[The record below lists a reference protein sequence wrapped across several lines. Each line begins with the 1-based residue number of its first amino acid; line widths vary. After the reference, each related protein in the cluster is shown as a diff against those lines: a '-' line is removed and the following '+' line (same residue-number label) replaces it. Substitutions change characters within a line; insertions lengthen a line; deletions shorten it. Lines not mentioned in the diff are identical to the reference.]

1 MKETIFR
8 WLAGLGLEVTGMTGL
23 VIALGFIV
31 LTSLVLH
38 MLLHRVLLVRL
49 VGVLGKTMQ
58 VWLPPQLQQRLFYR
72 LASCCRGPCC
82 WGRPRSGCRA
92 TPKACSS

>member
-1 MKETIFR
+1 M
-8 WLAGLGLEVTGMTGL
+8 MGL

-31 LTSLVLH
+31 LTSLLLH

-49 VGVLGKTMQ
+49 VGVLGKTKQ

-72 LASCCRGPCC
+72 LAFVLQGPCC
-82 WGRPRSGCRA
+82 SVRPRSGCRA
-92 TPKACSS
+92 TPIACN

>member
-1 MKETIFR
+1 M
-8 WLAGLGLEVTGMTGL
+8 MGL

-31 LTSLVLH
+31 LTSLLLH

-49 VGVLGKTMQ
+49 VGVLGKTKQ

-72 LASCCRGPCC
+72 LAFVLQGLCCSV
-82 WGRPRSGCRA
+82 RPRSGCRA
-92 TPKACSS
+92 TR